1 MVMDGNATLIADTIC
16 TWHDSTPEVWS
27 CRLPCQARILSIL
40 SFLLWNLRDILH
52 CDAVTEQN
60 RQALDL
66 CCRPSQHV
74 HTHIKHSPIASD
86 DWRSC
91 KNLRNFS
98 DMAICPSRAEIFR
111 ALPVSVY
118 QFDKHCAFLQQVK
131 IVDHGPG
138 SPASRF

>member
-1 MVMDGNATLIADTIC
+1 MSSKAFVNPI
-16 TWHDSTPEVWS
+16 
-27 CRLPCQARILSIL
+27 ILVVEL
-40 SFLLWNLRDILH
+40 SDILH

-91 KNLRNFS
+91 KISRYFS

-111 ALPVSVY
+111 ALSVSVY

-131 IVDHGPG
+131 IVVHGPG